1 MGALPKPALPDAAQI
16 TSYLSALA
24 FRGCQYAKA
33 SVLSASV
40 ALLRQDDS
48 ALASVQ
54 ESERELDRI
63 DREFDERIAGAL
75 AQATPQQAREL
86 LAHLK
91 SVLDLERVTDLV
103 AGFASRA
110 HSVGA
115 RLEPEDITELSRML
129 ALLGSMLTDIYDGL
143 SRRDAERSLAVI
155 RADSELDRLRNLVLI
170 RHLDGQSPARLSESI
185 QVVAMAQ
192 CLERAGDHVK
202 NVAEEVCHLVTGQ
215 SLRHLQRAHDKPYEQ
230 MFLDHLR
237 KQHAPA
243 PEEPAE

>member
-185 QVVAMAQ
+185 QVVAMAVPGARRRSRE
-192 CLERAGDHVK
+192 ERRRGGLPPRHRPELAPPAARPRQALRADVPRSPAQAARPRARGAG
-202 NVAEEVCHLVTGQ
+202 
-215 SLRHLQRAHDKPYEQ
+215 
-230 MFLDHLR
+230 
-237 KQHAPA
+237 
-243 PEEPAE
+243 